1 MQIVSFRRGTNLA
14 STSIMNKDVAP
25 MVRHSGLI
33 CLDTPF
39 FNVLEKARLHVLL
52 SCELT
57 YQPLLPNEYWSL
69 VIIYVSALLA
79 LS

>member
-1 MQIVSFRRGTNLA
+1 MRIVPFRRDTNLT
-14 STSIMNKDVAP
+14 STSRMNKDVAP

-33 CLDTPF
+33 YLDTPF
-39 FNVLEKARLHVLL
+39 LNVLEKARLHVLL
-52 SCELT
+52 SCEFT
-57 YQPLLPNEYWSL
+57 YQPLLPHEYWSL